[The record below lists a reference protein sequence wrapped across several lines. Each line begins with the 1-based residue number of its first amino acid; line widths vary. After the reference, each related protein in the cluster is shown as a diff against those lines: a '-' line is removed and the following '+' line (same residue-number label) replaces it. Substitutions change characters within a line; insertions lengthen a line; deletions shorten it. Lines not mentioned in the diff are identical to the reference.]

1 MPDIKT
7 ALQNALQTT
16 IKQWDEPKQ
25 EQTQVTTHPNLNV
38 ERTPKG
44 VRFVPTTDVTRATFN
59 YVQAH
64 PGMQNGEIAKALQQ
78 QGFNRNSVTSLLGQM
93 AVVGHMR
100 REDGRYF
107 TAIPEYKP
115 FSRSVV
121 KSYLAKKKAAKSVA
135 QTRAMKNYAPKVEPK
150 PEPVAAAPV
159 AAPVKVV
166 NSVEEL
172 IDTLTIAQARD
183 LFARL
188 KKMFA

>member
-16 IKQWDEPKQ
+16 IKQWDEPQQ
-25 EQTQVTTHPNLNV
+25 EQTKVTTHPNMKI
-38 ERTPKG
+38 ERTPG
-44 VRFVPTTDVTRATFN
+44 GTRFVPTTDVTRATFN

-64 PGMQNGEIAKALQQ
+64 PGMKNGEIADALQQ
-78 QGFNRNSVTSLLGQM
+78 QGFNRSSVTSLLGQM
-93 AVVGHMR
+93 AIVGHLR
-100 REDGRYF
+100 RENGKYF
-107 TAIPEYKP
+107 AALPEYKP
-115 FSRSVV
+115 FSRNVV
-121 KSYLAKKKAAKSVA
+121 KSYLAKKKAAKPVA
-135 QTRAMKNYAPKVEPK
+135 QTRAMKHYAPKV
-150 PEPVAAAPV
+150 EPVAAAPV

>member
-16 IKQWDEPKQ
+16 IKQWDEPQQ
-25 EQTQVTTHPNLNV
+25 EQTKVTAHPNLNI

-44 VRFVPTTDVTRATFN
+44 SRFVPTTDVTRVTFN

-93 AVVGHMR
+93 AAVGHLR

-135 QTRAMKNYAPKVEPK
+135 QTRAMKNYAPK

-159 AAPVKVV
+159 AAEPVKVV